1 MDLAQP
7 VLDLA
12 QPVRA
17 EIDLASIIKRVGARK
32 GLGLKPD
39 HIIPLYFISFHLNIW
54 PNEKFQKK
62 NQEFEEEKAKIRC
75 LWTQLN
81 FIEGLIEF
89 MEGLITRKIN
99 F

>member
-17 EIDLASIIKRVGARK
+17 EIDLASIKKKVGARK

-39 HIIPLYFISFHLNIW
+39 HIISLYFISFHLNIW
-54 PNEKFQKK
+54 PNEKFKK
-62 NQEFEEEKAKIRC
+62 KIRN
-75 LWTQLN
+75 LRKKMLKSDVYGLN
-81 FIEGLIEF
+81 
-89 MEGLITRKIN
+89 
-99 F
+99 